1 MSLLRSTPVPHRGR
15 GCAAPVALR
24 DVRVFTLLPIA
35 AAFVILLVS
44 IALPAAAMAI
54 ALPVAILGAILGVPH
69 GAVDHLVPGWLGLDG
84 RSVRRRGRHPARVRH
99 VRFLSAYVAAALAG
113 TVSLLFA
120 PTPTLLAF
128 LVLSAAHFG
137 WGEVVT
143 SAERSG
149 RATFLGAGS
158 VLIATANGL
167 VTVGLLVWRNPS
179 VTDAYVRALSPTVA
193 EGSIVTASAGV
204 LGTLAVVTAAL
215 VVLLRRRRLLEA
227 GELVLLTSVFMFC
240 PPLAAFGV
248 YFGLWHAVRH
258 SGRLLDLL
266 RADEAGSGVPDRGW
280 GSSFARL
287 ARLSSAPTAAAL
299 LAVLVLVA
307 LRGVT
312 TLSAE
317 VSVLLAVTFPHAGVV
332 ARLDVARSRRVSSL
346 RASSPPSDTLGLRG
360 LAPGG
365 STAAAA
371 RATTR

>member
-1 MSLLRSTPVPHRGR
+1 MSLLRSTPVPQQGR
-15 GCAAPVALR
+15 GCAPPVALR
-24 DVRVFTLLPIA
+24 DVQVFTLLPIA
-35 AAFVILLVS
+35 SATLLLVVS
-44 IALPAAAMAI
+44 IAAPAAATAI

-69 GAVDHLVPGWLGLDG
+69 GAVDHLVPGWLALDG
-84 RSVRRRGRHPARVRH
+84 RSVRRVGRNPALVRQ
-99 VRFLSAYVAAALAG
+99 VRFLSAYVAGALAG
-113 TVSLLFA
+113 AVSLLFA
-120 PTPTLLAF
+120 PTPTLLVF

-143 SAERSG
+143 SAERAG
-149 RATFLGAGS
+149 RVTSLRAAS

-179 VTDAYVRALSPTVA
+179 VTDPYVRALSPAVA
-193 EGSIVTASAGV
+193 DASIATAGVGV

-215 VVLLRRRRLLEA
+215 VLLLRSRRLLEA
-227 GELVLLTSVFMFC
+227 EELVLLTSVFMFC

-266 RADEAGSGVPDRGW
+266 RAHEAGSGVPDRGW

-287 ARLSSAPTAAAL
+287 ARLSSAPSAAAL

-307 LRGVT
+307 LHGVA

-317 VSVLLAVTFPHAGVV
+317 VSVLLAVTFPHAAVV
-332 ARLDVARSRRVSSL
+332 ARLDVIRSRRASIT
-346 RASSPPSDTLGLRG
+346 RASSSRSD
-360 LAPGG
+360 P
-365 STAAAA
+365 
-371 RATTR
+371 